1 MADTNRDGISRLCL
15 NLDALASSDSNS
27 GLRHPTTNEP
37 VAQKRTRSQRNVPD
51 LVLRLP
57 LSRSPLK
64 DARKAHAKARGASQA
79 DLQPRTSRVSHSL
92 TVEEELAGMDV
103 VVERGTLEAVHR
115 AEEEEEMDTCAD
127 ERAQKYEEEEG
138 SEDSLFSPASHGG
151 KGHDEDSDPNQIRQ
165 TMWPTSTK
173 KRPSPD
179 TDVMRVISSPDGERR
194 SKRAKVEAFRIL
206 GRRQEHLEYHEPLRD
221 PDTSTPGRPKG
232 HKRAS
237 SVKPTPSPS
246 KLASSIFPLRAQSVP
261 LGEENELRAIDF
273 TSIPPSPRR
282 SPTKGAVEIRRAPSV
297 PPPDGERMD
306 VDVDD
311 APALLQFTNPTHFAT
326 PRANPAFRYAVN
338 FATPRGSATPPCSG
352 FPFPSP
358 PSPLTPLP
366 LSPPTELTTS
376 SSLTEV
382 RLPPI
387 AFKKENDAARA
398 ATVTGGSGQTKDVSS
413 DNSDG
418 TGIEST
424 SAFADLSS
432 APSSRLDSNILPVS
446 RPTVVGA
453 MKPKRGPSVLQGSK
467 RITRSV
473 SMKEQRVKGDRVLM
487 ENTTIEGKGHMCGL
501 LIPLTNKH

>member
-1 MADTNRDGISRLCL
+1 
-15 NLDALASSDSNS
+15 
-27 GLRHPTTNEP
+27 
-37 VAQKRTRSQRNVPD
+37 
-51 LVLRLP
+51 
-57 LSRSPLK
+57 
-64 DARKAHAKARGASQA
+64 
-79 DLQPRTSRVSHSL
+79 
-92 TVEEELAGMDV
+92 MDV
-103 VVERGTLEAVHR
+103 IIETGTQETVHR

-151 KGHDEDSDPNQIRQ
+151 KGHDEDSNPNQIQ
-165 TMWPTSTK
+165 HTMWPTSTK

-179 TDVMRVISSPDGERR
+179 TDAMRAISSPDSERQ

-206 GRRQEHLEYHEPLRD
+206 GRRQEHSEYHEPLRD
-221 PDTSTPGRPKG
+221 PDASTPGRPKG
-232 HKRAS
+232 YKRAS
-237 SVKPTPSPS
+237 SAKPTPSPS
-246 KLASSIFPLRAQSVP
+246 KVASSNFPLRAQSVP
-261 LGEENELRAIDF
+261 LGEENELRAIDL

-297 PPPDGERMD
+297 PPPGGERMD

-326 PRANPAFRYAVN
+326 PRANPVFRYAVN

-352 FPFPSP
+352 FPLASP

-366 LSPPTELTTS
+366 LSPPTELMTS

-387 AFKKENDAARA
+387 AFKKENDPVGAK
-398 ATVTGGSGQTKDVSS
+398 TVAGGSGQAKDVSS

-418 TGIEST
+418 TGKVST
-424 SAFADLSS
+424 SAFVGLSS
-432 APSSRLDSNILPVS
+432 APSSRLDSNVMPAS
-446 RPTVVGA
+446 RPTIIGA

-467 RITRSV
+467 RVTRSV
-473 SMKEQRVKGDRVLM
+473 SMKEQRVKGDRTLV
-487 ENTTIEGKGHMCGL
+487 ENTTIEGKGHICGL
-501 LIPLTNKH
+501 SIPLISKH